1 MSRRIFRIRR
11 EEAEPEIRI
20 VHRWLVA
27 KPEPPKA
34 KLSDQELLFRLLDL
48 RLRGE
53 ANGEAYLELL
63 REYIERVSRAEIDVV
78 NRLGE
83 YIKKLELLGDG
94 ETLREIRMLV
104 KDNEPQRQEPRLLGP
119 LGLMLCLV
127 QGYERDGRGQARRG
141 RVKVL
146 AGPATIMTQQRR
158 QQL

>member
-11 EEAEPEIRI
+11 EEAEPEIRM
-20 VHRWLVA
+20 VHRWLVT
-27 KPEPPKA
+27 KPKPPKA

-63 REYIERVSRAEIDVV
+63 REYIERVSRAEIDV

-94 ETLREIRMLV
+94 ETLREIRRLV
-104 KDNEPQRQEPRLLGP
+104 KDIGKRL
-119 LGLMLCLV
+119 
-127 QGYERDGRGQARRG
+127 
-141 RVKVL
+141 
-146 AGPATIMTQQRR
+146 
-158 QQL
+158 

>member
-1 MSRRIFRIRR
+1 VSRRIFRIRR

-20 VHRWLVA
+20 VHRWLVT
-27 KPEPPKA
+27 KPKPPKA

-94 ETLREIRMLV
+94 ETLREIRRLV
-104 KDNEPQRQEPRLLGP
+104 KDNEPQR
-119 LGLMLCLV
+119 
-127 QGYERDGRGQARRG
+127 
-141 RVKVL
+141 
-146 AGPATIMTQQRR
+146 
-158 QQL
+158 

>member
-11 EEAEPEIRI
+11 EEAEPEIRM
-20 VHRWLVA
+20 VHRWLVT
-27 KPEPPKA
+27 KPKPPKA

-48 RLRGE
+48 RLKGE

-94 ETLREIRMLV
+94 ETLREIRRLV
-104 KDNEPQRQEPRLLGP
+104 KDIGKRL
-119 LGLMLCLV
+119 
-127 QGYERDGRGQARRG
+127 
-141 RVKVL
+141 
-146 AGPATIMTQQRR
+146 
-158 QQL
+158 

>member
-1 MSRRIFRIRR
+1 VSRRIFRIRR
-11 EEAEPEIRI
+11 EEAEPEIRM
-20 VHRWLVA
+20 VHRWLVTNP
-27 KPEPPKA
+27 KPPKA

-94 ETLREIRMLV
+94 ETLREIRRLV
-104 KDNEPQRQEPRLLGP
+104 KDIGKRL
-119 LGLMLCLV
+119 
-127 QGYERDGRGQARRG
+127 
-141 RVKVL
+141 
-146 AGPATIMTQQRR
+146 
-158 QQL
+158 

>member
-1 MSRRIFRIRR
+1 M
-11 EEAEPEIRI
+11 

-27 KPEPPKA
+27 KPKPPKA

-63 REYIERVSRAEIDVV
+63 KEYIERVSRAEIDV

-94 ETLREIRMLV
+94 ETLREIRRLV
-104 KDNEPQRQEPRLLGP
+104 KDIGKRL
-119 LGLMLCLV
+119 
-127 QGYERDGRGQARRG
+127 
-141 RVKVL
+141 
-146 AGPATIMTQQRR
+146 
-158 QQL
+158 

>member
-1 MSRRIFRIRR
+1 VSRRIFRIRR

-20 VHRWLVA
+20 VHRWLVT
-27 KPEPPKA
+27 KPKPPKA

-48 RLRGE
+48 RLKGE

-104 KDNEPQRQEPRLLGP
+104 KDNEPQR
-119 LGLMLCLV
+119 
-127 QGYERDGRGQARRG
+127 
-141 RVKVL
+141 
-146 AGPATIMTQQRR
+146 
-158 QQL
+158 

>member
-20 VHRWLVA
+20 VHRWLVT
-27 KPEPPKA
+27 KPKPPKA

-48 RLRGE
+48 RLKGE

-104 KDNEPQRQEPRLLGP
+104 KDNEPQR
-119 LGLMLCLV
+119 
-127 QGYERDGRGQARRG
+127 
-141 RVKVL
+141 
-146 AGPATIMTQQRR
+146 
-158 QQL
+158 

>member
-1 MSRRIFRIRR
+1 VSRRIFRIRR
-11 EEAEPEIRI
+11 EEAEPEIRM
-20 VHRWLVA
+20 VHRWLVT
-27 KPEPPKA
+27 KPKPPKA

-94 ETLREIRMLV
+94 ETLREIRRLV
-104 KDNEPQRQEPRLLGP
+104 KDIGKRL
-119 LGLMLCLV
+119 
-127 QGYERDGRGQARRG
+127 
-141 RVKVL
+141 
-146 AGPATIMTQQRR
+146 
-158 QQL
+158 

>member
-11 EEAEPEIRI
+11 EEAEPEIRM

-94 ETLREIRMLV
+94 ETLREIRRLV
-104 KDNEPQRQEPRLLGP
+104 KDNEPQR
-119 LGLMLCLV
+119 
-127 QGYERDGRGQARRG
+127 
-141 RVKVL
+141 
-146 AGPATIMTQQRR
+146 
-158 QQL
+158 

>member
-1 MSRRIFRIRR
+1 VSRRIFRIRR

-20 VHRWLVA
+20 VHRWLVT
-27 KPEPPKA
+27 KPKPPKA

-48 RLRGE
+48 RLKGE

-94 ETLREIRMLV
+94 ETLREIRRLV
-104 KDNEPQRQEPRLLGP
+104 KDNEPQR
-119 LGLMLCLV
+119 
-127 QGYERDGRGQARRG
+127 
-141 RVKVL
+141 
-146 AGPATIMTQQRR
+146 
-158 QQL
+158 

>member
-1 MSRRIFRIRR
+1 VSRRIFRIRR

-20 VHRWLVA
+20 VHRWLVT
-27 KPEPPKA
+27 KPKSPKA

-94 ETLREIRMLV
+94 ETLREIRRLV
-104 KDNEPQRQEPRLLGP
+104 KDNEPQR
-119 LGLMLCLV
+119 
-127 QGYERDGRGQARRG
+127 
-141 RVKVL
+141 
-146 AGPATIMTQQRR
+146 
-158 QQL
+158 